1 MCKVGYSL
9 IYGLSYASTILARR
23 STEQAFICL
32 CRLLVHHHRKAL
44 LVERF
49 SAPSCYQ
56 KDVFSKL
63 LTCRFLSFNPD
74 RQSIRYHR
82 RRRGRFECHAAD
94 RSGKGDRAVQT
105 TSKPM
110 SEEQEEKAL
119 SVLRRA
125 LPPKVWF
132 YRWLW
137 SKTPVGNREKGS
149 IL

>member
-1 MCKVGYSL
+1 
-9 IYGLSYASTILARR
+9 
-23 STEQAFICL
+23 
-32 CRLLVHHHRKAL
+32 
-44 LVERF
+44 
-49 SAPSCYQ
+49 
-56 KDVFSKL
+56 
-63 LTCRFLSFNPD
+63 
-74 RQSIRYHR
+74 
-82 RRRGRFECHAAD
+82 
-94 RSGKGDRAVQT
+94 
-105 TSKPM
+105 M